1 VTAAMVAERAGT
13 SVATVS
19 LVANGKD
26 AGHVSAQNAERV
38 RAAIAELGYVVDH
51 AARALASGS
60 SDLVVFVTPDASN
73 PYFGAVIRGLRAGL
87 GEAYQL
93 LVSVTGEGDVPTAAA
108 LGRLAALR
116 PAGVV
121 VDAPSEAFLDELRI
135 DSALVL
141 LDAPRVPA
149 TMSEAGSGDAA
160 VSGGVSPGGVSA
172 GGVSAGGVS
181 PGGAS
186 PGRAVSVDFDLLGG
200 VRALLDHLHVLGHR
214 QIGYL
219 GGRTATDTFL
229 LRRLLLEREA
239 AVRGMR
245 VHADDRAESL
255 IDLDA
260 AAAAFVESWPRW
272 RDVGV
277 TALVCATDT
286 HAYGVLQS
294 ARMMGMPVPGELAV
308 AGFDDLASS
317 VISDPP
323 LTSVR
328 LPGEALGRAG
338 AAQLL
343 AQIEGR
349 EAPPA
354 SVIGADL
361 IVRAST
367 IGR

>member
-1 VTAAMVAERAGT
+1 MPLEPNDPQPRAARRVTAAMVAERAGT

-38 RAAIAELGYVVDH
+38 RQAIAELGYVADH

-60 SDLVVFVTPDASN
+60 SNLVVFVTPDASN

-87 GEAYQL
+87 GDAYQL

-121 VDAPSEAFLDELRI
+121 VDAPSEAFLEELRL
-135 DSALVL
+135 DTALVL
-141 LDAPRVPA
+141 LDAPRLPTTTA
-149 TMSEAGSGDAA
+149 EAASGAVAA
-160 VSGGVSPGGVSA
+160 DR
-172 GGVSAGGVS
+172 
-181 PGGAS
+181 
-186 PGRAVSVDFDLLGG
+186 RAVSVDFDLLGG

-214 QIGYL
+214 QLGYL

-245 VHADDRAESL
+245 VHADDRAESI
-255 IDLDA
+255 IDLEA
-260 AAAAFVESWPRW
+260 AAAAFVDSWPRW
-272 RDVGV
+272 RDAGV

-294 ARMMGMPVPGELAV
+294 ARAMGMPVPGELAV
-308 AGFDDLASS
+308 VGFDDLASS
-317 VISDPP
+317 VVSDPP

-338 AAQLL
+338 AEQLL
-343 AQIEGR
+343 ARIEGR
-349 EAPPA
+349 TVAPAP
-354 SVIGADL
+354 VIAADL
-361 IVRAST
+361 VIRAST

>member
-1 VTAAMVAERAGT
+1 MPEATNEPTLRSGRRVTAAMVAERAGT

-26 AGHVSAQNAERV
+26 AGHVSAANAERV
-38 RAAIAELGYVVDH
+38 RQAIADLGYVVDH

-60 SDLVVFVTPDASN
+60 SNLVVFVTPDASN

-87 GEAYQL
+87 GDAYQL
-93 LVSVTGEGDVPTAAA
+93 LVSVTGEGDVPTVAA
-108 LGRLAALR
+108 LSRLAALR

-121 VDAPSEAFLDELRI
+121 VDAPSEAFLEELRL
-135 DSALVL
+135 DTALVL
-141 LDAPRVPA
+141 LDAPRLPSSMAEA
-149 TMSEAGSGDAA
+149 TA
-160 VSGGVSPGGVSA
+160 
-172 GGVSAGGVS
+172 
-181 PGGAS
+181 GAS
-186 PGRAVSVDFDLLGG
+186 SARDRAVSVDFDLLGG
-200 VRALLDHLHVLGHR
+200 IRELLDHLHVLGHR
-214 QIGYL
+214 QLGYL

-272 RDVGV
+272 RDAGV

-349 EAPPA
+349 DAEPAP
-354 SVIGADL
+354 VIGADL
-361 IVRAST
+361 IIRAST

>member
-1 VTAAMVAERAGT
+1 MVAERAGT
-13 SVATVS
+13 SLATVS

-38 RAAIAELGYVVDH
+38 RQAIADLGYVVDH

-60 SDLVVFVTPDASN
+60 SNLVVFVTPDASN

-87 GEAYQL
+87 GDAYQL
-93 LVSVTGEGDVPTAAA
+93 LVSVTGEGDVPTVAA
-108 LGRLAALR
+108 LSRLAALR

-121 VDAPSEAFLDELRI
+121 VDAPSEAFLEELRL
-135 DSALVL
+135 DAALVL
-141 LDAPRVPA
+141 LDAPRLPISMSDA
-149 TMSEAGSGDAA
+149 TTRSDESVA
-160 VSGGVSPGGVSA
+160 PR
-172 GGVSAGGVS
+172 
-181 PGGAS
+181 
-186 PGRAVSVDFDLLGG
+186 RAVSVDFDLLGG
-200 VRALLDHLHVLGHR
+200 VRELLDHLHVLGHR

-245 VHADDRAESL
+245 VHSDDRAESL
-255 IDLDA
+255 IDIEA
-260 AAAAFVESWPRW
+260 AAAAFVDSWPRW
-272 RDVGV
+272 RDAGV

-294 ARMMGMPVPGELAV
+294 ARTMGMPVPGELAV

-349 EAPPA
+349 EVPPTP
-354 SVIGADL
+354 VIGADL

>member
-1 VTAAMVAERAGT
+1 MVAERAGT
-13 SVATVS
+13 SVAAVS
-19 LVANGKD
+19 LVANGKE

-38 RAAIAELGYVVDH
+38 RQAIADLGYVVDH
-51 AARALASGS
+51 AASALASGS
-60 SDLVVFVTPDASN
+60 SNLVVFVTPDASN

-87 GEAYQL
+87 GDAYQL
-93 LVSVTGEGDVPTAAA
+93 LVSVTGEGDVPTVSA
-108 LGRLAALR
+108 LSRLAALR

-121 VDAPSEAFLDELRI
+121 VDAPSEAFLDELRL
-135 DSALVL
+135 DAALVL
-141 LDAPRVPA
+141 LDAPRLPDVAAEAVEPSSA
-149 TMSEAGSGDAA
+149 TAA
-160 VSGGVSPGGVSA
+160 APSA
-172 GGVSAGGVS
+172 SSARY
-181 PGGAS
+181 
-186 PGRAVSVDFDLLGG
+186 RAASVDFDLLGG
-200 VRALLDHLHVLGHR
+200 VRQLLDHLHVLGHR

-245 VHADDRAESL
+245 VHVDDRAESI
-255 IDLDA
+255 IDVDA
-260 AAAAFVESWPRW
+260 ASAAFVDSWPRW

-277 TALVCATDT
+277 TAIVCATDT

-294 ARMMGMPVPGELAV
+294 ARLMGMPVPGELAV

-343 AQIEGR
+343 ARIEGR
-349 EAPPA
+349 EIEAAP
-354 SVIGADL
+354 VIGADL

>member
-1 VTAAMVAERAGT
+1 MVAERAGT

-38 RAAIAELGYVVDH
+38 RQAIAELGYVADH

-60 SDLVVFVTPDASN
+60 SNLVVFVTPDASN
-73 PYFGAVIRGLRAGL
+73 PYFGAVIRGLRTGL
-87 GEAYQL
+87 GDAYQL

-121 VDAPSEAFLDELRI
+121 VDAPSEAFLEELRL
-135 DSALVL
+135 DTALVL
-141 LDAPRVPA
+141 LDAPRLPTTTA
-149 TMSEAGSGDAA
+149 EAA
-160 VSGGVSPGGVSA
+160 SGGVA
-172 GGVSAGGVS
+172 ADR
-181 PGGAS
+181 
-186 PGRAVSVDFDLLGG
+186 RAVSVDFDLLGG

-214 QIGYL
+214 QLGYL

-245 VHADDRAESL
+245 VHADDRAESI
-255 IDLDA
+255 IDLEA
-260 AAAAFVESWPRW
+260 AAAAFVDSWPRW

-294 ARMMGMPVPGELAV
+294 ARAMGMPVPGELAV
-308 AGFDDLASS
+308 VGFDDLASS
-317 VISDPP
+317 VVSDPP

-338 AAQLL
+338 AEQLL
-343 AQIEGR
+343 ARIEGR
-349 EAPPA
+349 TVAPAP
-354 SVIGADL
+354 VIGADL
-361 IVRAST
+361 VIRAST
-367 IGR
+367 IDR

>member
-1 VTAAMVAERAGT
+1 MVAERAGT

-38 RAAIAELGYVVDH
+38 RQAIAELGYVADH

-60 SDLVVFVTPDASN
+60 SNLVVFVTPDASN

-87 GEAYQL
+87 GDAYQL

-121 VDAPSEAFLDELRI
+121 VDAPSEAFLDELRL
-135 DSALVL
+135 DTALVL
-141 LDAPRVPA
+141 LDAPRLPTTTA
-149 TMSEAGSGDAA
+149 EAASGA
-160 VSGGVSPGGVSA
+160 VVTDR
-172 GGVSAGGVS
+172 
-181 PGGAS
+181 
-186 PGRAVSVDFDLLGG
+186 RAVSVDFDLLGG

-214 QIGYL
+214 QLGYL

-245 VHADDRAESL
+245 VHADDRAESI
-255 IDLDA
+255 IDLEA
-260 AAAAFVESWPRW
+260 AAAAFVDSWPRW
-272 RDVGV
+272 RDSGV

-294 ARMMGMPVPGELAV
+294 ARAMGMPVPGELAV
-308 AGFDDLASS
+308 VGFDDLASS
-317 VISDPP
+317 VVSDPP

-338 AAQLL
+338 AEQLL
-343 AQIEGR
+343 ARIEGR
-349 EAPPA
+349 TMAPAP
-354 SVIGADL
+354 VIGADL
-361 IVRAST
+361 VIRAST